1 MPSLKIKLLHV
12 VCSALCEI
20 SRKPSVKG
28 YTFMS
33 FFNRKTAGFANPAVT
48 SYASKSFLISFYF
61 LKVFLIQLEVI
72 NIFAVLRSVNVA
84 V

>member
-33 FFNRKTAGFANPAVT
+33 FFSTEKRRDL
-48 SYASKSFLISFYF
+48 LIPP
-61 LKVFLIQLEVI
+61 
-72 NIFAVLRSVNVA
+72 
-84 V
+84 